1 MKRKARGFTLLEVII
16 ALTIV
21 GIMAAGMLP
30 ALASLSRGSL
40 NSELAYATPFVAQ
53 SALNDVQSSNVYR
66 ENFGLT
72 HSTTT
77 ATSSIDENLSVVT
90 TTVISNAPYSLSTIT
105 SSVGRPNVVGYNSPQ
120 PGGGSG
126 DGSGGNNPPTPPTP
140 PNPTYASAS
149 LTLLATPLITPT
161 VTATAIDVI
170 YVANKQN
177 NCTNDHG
184 VWRDYVLD
192 GYDEVA
198 DAISSTGASLTI
210 TSSQDKFINT
220 TVVIGPMS
228 TPTSIHVSYSKISN
242 SPSFIDVEWYIREP
256 QSSLCN
262 LVSLS
267 SFGWNILRRGETK
280 DIKGTKSIV
289 LEPMTDWSGR
299 FKPNYVKLVF
309 VAKLSSKDGYINVTI
324 PSQSKTTT
332 VTTYDPIFKTIT
344 ASPGDE
350 WIGWDYLTFTVGD
363 NTVVTIELN
372 TDTSS
377 VALGPFEKGAHTIPL
392 QPFYLHKEPLNITLL
407 ASPKTSTLPASVSDV
422 DIFYIKVVNEN
433 P

>member
-21 GIMAAGMLP
+21 GIIAAGMLP

-40 NSELAYATPFVAQ
+40 NSELAYATPFVTQ
-53 SALNDVQSSNVYR
+53 SALNDVQSSNVYK

-72 HSTTT
+72 PAT
-77 ATSSIDENLSVVT
+77 AFSSNGENLSVKT
-90 TTVISNAPYSLSTIT
+90 TTVISNAPYSLSTII
-105 SSVGRPNVVGYNSPQ
+105 SGVGKPTVVGYNSSQ
-120 PGGGSG
+120 PG
-126 DGSGGNNPPTPPTP
+126 DGSGGGSGGDNPPILTPI
-140 PNPTYASAS
+140 YVSAS

-161 VTATAIDVI
+161 VTATAIDVQ
-170 YVANKQN
+170 YVPNKQN
-177 NCTNDHG
+177 NCTDDHG
-184 VWRDYVLD
+184 VWRNYVLD
-192 GYDEVA
+192 DYDEVA
-198 DAISSTGASLTI
+198 DDISRTGTLLTI

-256 QSSLCN
+256 EKNLCN

-280 DIKGTKSIV
+280 DIKGTDSPKNIV
-289 LEPMTDWSGR
+289 LEPKTGWSGR

-309 VAKLSSKDGYINVTI
+309 VSKLSSKDGYINVTI

-344 ASPGDE
+344 ASPGDD
-350 WIGWDYLTFTVGD
+350 WVGWDYLTFTVGD

-372 TDTSS
+372 TETSA
-377 VALGPFEKGAHTIPL
+377 VALGPFEKGTHTITL
-392 QPFYLHKEPLNITLL
+392 KPFRLPKEPLNITLL

-422 DIFYIKVVNEN
+422 DIFYIIKVVNEN

>member
-198 DAISSTGASLTI
+198 DAHPVKINLLTR
-210 TSSQDKFINT
+210 
-220 TVVIGPMS
+220 P
-228 TPTSIHVSYSKISN
+228 
-242 SPSFIDVEWYIREP
+242 
-256 QSSLCN
+256 
-262 LVSLS
+262 
-267 SFGWNILRRGETK
+267 
-280 DIKGTKSIV
+280 
-289 LEPMTDWSGR
+289 
-299 FKPNYVKLVF
+299 
-309 VAKLSSKDGYINVTI
+309 
-324 PSQSKTTT
+324 
-332 VTTYDPIFKTIT
+332 
-344 ASPGDE
+344 
-350 WIGWDYLTFTVGD
+350 
-363 NTVVTIELN
+363 
-372 TDTSS
+372 
-377 VALGPFEKGAHTIPL
+377 
-392 QPFYLHKEPLNITLL
+392 
-407 ASPKTSTLPASVSDV
+407 
-422 DIFYIKVVNEN
+422 
-433 P
+433 